1 MKSIPNLDTNNVIPV
16 YGNNATGYLEPP
28 TDLQREKGV
37 IPLDSLPAD
46 WWNWLWNNTTKNLN
60 SACLDINALYS
71 EIIAVL
77 AAAGISP
84 QENSTV
90 ELKNAIIALTKV
102 VATSTNPGAIKSSSN
117 AGQISINAEGLGTVN
132 CLGSPTS
139 LATTNKT
146 IVGAINELNTAL
158 STLTGTTLPNTYA
171 PISHASAGT
180 TYGVASASQYGHI
193 KVTTGNGLSISNGVL
208 SMGNAVISTTT
219 YPGACCTGTVTAV
232 CYNGTKYNP
241 TSGVVN
247 LGNAPTAFPGYYTGN
262 GTAPGT
268 ASAGTSTLVSR
279 GDHVH
284 PLPWAACNT
293 IKIGQHA
300 SVCYSNA
307 CEIVIG
313 YNATSRDMYGT
324 VIGGFAYACCCGTSL
339 GYGAYAHCFS
349 TAVGSCACSTADY
362 GTAIGYYACAF
373 CTGSTAI
380 GYCAVSKS
388 SYDVAI
394 GSCACSYYGI
404 SIGYGACSC
413 LGNSVAIGCGVSAFH
428 KAGMCCS
435 VLVNLGK
442 RLVALCVKPGTK
454 QCDAYDL
461 IYGNTYISFPSS
473 GTSCYYYPAFGTT
486 SNGCVINN
494 IATCS
499 NKFMF
504 RNGTSTVMSL
514 YGGDV
519 GSMACG
525 FSLVLFAHP
534 D

>member
-77 AAAGISP
+77 TAAGISP
-84 QENSTV
+84 QENSTS
-90 ELKNAIIALTKV
+90 ELKDAIIALTRV
-102 VATSTNPGAIKSSSN
+102 VATSTYPGAIKSSGN
-117 AGQISINAEGLGTVN
+117 AGQVSINAEGLGTVN

-232 CYNGTKYNP
+232 CYNGTKYSP
-241 TSGVVN
+241 TSGVIN
-247 LGNAPTAFPGYYTGN
+247 LGNAPTGFPGYYTGN

-268 ASAGTSTLVSR
+268 TSAGTSTLVSR

-284 PLPWAACNT
+284 PFPWESCCSIAIGLNAAT
-293 IKIGQHA
+293 T
-300 SVCYSNA
+300 SNA
-307 CEIVIG
+307 CYSVAVG
-313 YNATSRDMYGT
+313 YCACARYANVTVVGACSNSTGCMGTALGISAKAATYG
-324 VIGGFAYACCCGTSL
+324 VAVGGYACSRGCYSTAL
-339 GYGAYAHCFS
+339 GYASGSKSS
-349 TAVGSCACSTADY
+349 TSCY
-362 GTAIGYYACAF
+362 HTAIGACAF
-373 CTGSTAI
+373 ANTIIPVNIGNWMFGVDIGKMAGVAECTVYKCFAE
-380 GYCAVSKS
+380 V
-388 SYDVAI
+388 
-394 GSCACSYYGI
+394 
-404 SIGYGACSC
+404 
-413 LGNSVAIGCGVSAFH
+413 LGNAYERITGGYFSSSSLDLSAPLLGVNTNYTT
-428 KAGMCCS
+428 AGAGWLDISPSEIC
-435 VLVNLGK
+435 
-442 RLVALCVKPGTK
+442 
-454 QCDAYDL
+454 AY
-461 IYGNTYISFPSS
+461 IREASTTYELFRARK
-473 GTSCYYYPAFGTT
+473 TCT
-486 SNGCVINN
+486 SNVGLQYGMVN
-494 IATCS
+494 S
-499 NKFMF
+499 RMF
-504 RNGTSTVMSL
+504 FILPS
-514 YGGDV
+514 DI
-519 GSMACG
+519 
-525 FSLVLFAHP
+525 P
-534 D
+534 EPK

>member
-90 ELKNAIIALTKV
+90 ELKNAIVALTKV
-102 VATSTNPGAIKSSSN
+102 VATATTPGAIKSSSN
-117 AGQISINAEGLGTVN
+117 AGQVSINAEGLGTVN

-247 LGNAPTAFPGYYTGN
+247 LGNAPTGFPGYYTGN
-262 GTAPGT
+262 GSAPGT

-279 GDHVH
+279 GDHAH
-284 PLPWAACNT
+284 PFPWTGCCRIA
-293 IKIGQHA
+293 IG
-300 SVCYSNA
+300 C
-307 CEIVIG
+307 
-313 YNATSRDMYGT
+313 NATIPAAASHSIAIGEIAESRGNYS
-324 VIGGFAYACCCGTSL
+324 VSIGDSSLAY
-339 GYGAYAHCFS
+339 GYGIAIGHAVFAHTCG
-349 TAVGSCACSTADY
+349 TAVGVNSSACTC
-362 GTAIGYYACAF
+362 G
-373 CTGSTAI
+373 TAI
-380 GYCAVSKS
+380 GYCACAKCTG
-388 SYDVAI
+388 DV
-394 GSCACSYYGI
+394 
-404 SIGYGACSC
+404 SIGACT
-413 LGNSVAIGCGVSAFH
+413 LTNLTIP
-428 KAGMCCS
+428 
-435 VLVNLGK
+435 VNLGN
-442 RLVALCVKPGTK
+442 RLFVMNVACIGAPVPQCELYK
-454 QCDAYDL
+454 QFKEVVGNAYEKVTGHTFSDGDGV
-461 IYGNTYISFPSS
+461 ITRFTGVYNSAPVEGIIRVTTYRLYICCYKSYNCTQLALMTEAWCTCTAAIS
-473 GTSCYYYPAFGTT
+473 GYKTGY
-486 SNGCVINN
+486 
-494 IATCS
+494 
-499 NKFMF
+499 
-504 RNGTSTVMSL
+504 
-514 YGGDV
+514 
-519 GSMACG
+519 
-525 FSLVLFAHP
+525 VLFPLPDRVEEAH
-534 D
+534 

>member
-77 AAAGISP
+77 TAAGISP
-84 QENSTV
+84 QENSTA
-90 ELKNAIIALTKV
+90 ELKNAIVALTKV
-102 VATSTNPGAIKSSSN
+102 IATTTTPGAIKSSSN
-117 AGQISINAEGLGTVN
+117 AGQVSINAEGLGTVN

-232 CYNGTKYNP
+232 CYNGTIYNP

-247 LGNAPTAFPGYYTGN
+247 LGNAPAAFPGYYTGN
-262 GTAPGT
+262 GSAPGT

-284 PLPWAACNT
+284 PFPWTGCCCIAIGCNT
-293 IKIGQHA
+293 T
-300 SVCYSNA
+300 VP
-307 CEIVIG
+307 
-313 YNATSRDMYGT
+313 ATSAHS
-324 VIGGFAYACCCGTSL
+324 VAIGGNTESRGDFSVSIGGSALAY
-339 GYGAYAHCFS
+339 GYGIAIGHGVFAHTCG
-349 TAVGSCACSTADY
+349 TAVGDNSFACTCSTAIGY
-362 GTAIGYYACAF
+362 HACAGYCSGTAIGYCAKAS
-373 CTGSTAI
+373 CTGGMAIGYCANTDYSTAI
-380 GYCAVSKS
+380 GYCAI
-388 SYDVAI
+388 AL
-394 GSCACSYYGI
+394 
-404 SIGYGACSC
+404 GYGAIALGLNARARRVLDECS
-413 LGNSVAIGCGVSAFH
+413 AIY
-428 KAGMCCS
+428 
-435 VLVNLGK
+435 VNLG
-442 RLVALCVKPGTK
+442 REFVATCAKSGAK
-454 QCDAYDL
+454 QCDVYNL
-461 IYGNTYISFPSS
+461 LYESSVISV
-473 GTSCYYYPAFGTT
+473 TSDYYAAFGATC
-486 SNGCVINN
+486 NGCVINN
-494 IATCS
+494 IKMDYD
-499 NKFMF
+499 KFIL
-504 RNGTSTVMSL
+504 RNGTSNLITLCCTST
-514 YGGDV
+514 
-519 GSMACG
+519 SPISCS
-525 FSLVLFAHP
+525 FRLVFFAT
-534 D
+534 